1 MVFFT
6 KPILII
12 AAVFDVAI
20 FSSSFRLHIFF
31 FFFKHKNI
39 VLFFRA
45 VAPMS
50 SSSILTEHY
59 GNHDSGYA
67 ASSFEVQ
74 GSAPNSPLKK
84 SETELAD
91 FKNNNANSN
100 SKVSFDLFKL
110 IY

>member
-1 MVFFT
+1 
-6 KPILII
+6 
-12 AAVFDVAI
+12 
-20 FSSSFRLHIFF
+20 
-31 FFFKHKNI
+31 
-39 VLFFRA
+39 
-45 VAPMS
+45 MS

-91 FKNNNANSN
+91 FKNNNNTNSHSN
-100 SKVSFDLFKL
+100 SKVSENLSFGTVSF
-110 IY
+110 IPS